1 MEAIWQAV
9 KEVVKNQLPETTF
22 DLWIEPLQAE
32 SGPGGE
38 LVLSCPNPFA
48 LRWVQAHYLKL
59 IRQILETVVN
69 CSLPVH
75 LKLLTAPV
83 HPPVPFRVSAALP
96 APGFGKDRRPA
107 VQPGLHL

>member
-9 KEVVKNQLPETTF
+9 KEVIKNQLPEATF

-59 IRQILETVVN
+59 IGQTLET
-69 CSLPVH
+69 
-75 LKLLTAPV
+75 A
-83 HPPVPFRVSAALP
+83 FP
-96 APGFGKDRRPA
+96 ASMA
-107 VQPGLHL
+107 I

>member
-9 KEVVKNQLPETTF
+9 KEVTKNQLPEATF

-59 IRQILETVVN
+59 IQQVLKTA
-69 CSLPVH
+69 LDLTPPVH

-83 HPPVPFRVSAALP
+83 RPPVGAPGKSALP
-96 APGFGKDRRPA
+96 APGFEKDRRPA
-107 VQPGLHL
+107 V

>member
-9 KEVVKNQLPETTF
+9 KEVIKNQLPEATF

-59 IRQILETVVN
+59 IGQILETALN
-69 CSLPVH
+69 CNLAVH

-83 HPPVPFRVSAALP
+83 RPPVPVRQASLP
-96 APGFGKDRRPA
+96 LVAEKTRRPA
-107 VQPGLHL
+107 FQPGLYL